1 MKMKLLTN
9 RMTKTNL
16 TIDIEDLYDI
26 ACMCHA
32 AMAQD
37 APLSEREYINR
48 ILNYVWPHL
57 SKHYKRKI
65 ETYLAEKEY
74 LPPAPKIEL
83 AK

>member
-1 MKMKLLTN
+1 MTKP
-9 RMTKTNL
+9 MTKTHL

-37 APLSEREYINR
+37 APMPEREYINR

-57 SKHYKRKI
+57 SKHYKQKI
-65 ETYLAEKEY
+65 EVYLAEKEY
-74 LPPAPKIEL
+74 LPPSPKIEL
-83 AK
+83 AKS

>member
-1 MKMKLLTN
+1 MLKIITMK
-9 RMTKTNL
+9 MTKTNL
-16 TIDIEDLYDI
+16 TIEIEDLYDI

-37 APLSEREYINR
+37 APMSEREYLNR

-57 SKHYKRKI
+57 TKFHKQKI

-74 LPPAPKIEL
+74 LPPAPKIEI

>member
-1 MKMKLLTN
+1 MLKTITKK
-9 RMTKTNL
+9 MTKTNL
-16 TIDIEDLYDI
+16 TIEIEDLYDI

-37 APLSEREYINR
+37 APMSEREYINR

-57 SKHYKRKI
+57 TKFHKQKI

-74 LPPAPKIEL
+74 LPPAPKIEI